1 MEQKQLESKM
11 EHLPI
16 YCRKEILIAGCG
28 NNLFGDDGFGP
39 EVVDFLLSHYTIPDN
54 VCLLDV
60 GTGIRKILFTL
71 TLSEARPKVIV
82 VIDAVDKG
90 KKPGEVFE
98 ISLEEVP
105 EVKID
110 DIWMQVL
117 GWHHRDKARSF
128 ALAFELISNPVYP
141 MPGLQQFM
149 AKIHERC
156 SMGIISNAQFYTPLL
171 LERFFNASLEKTG
184 FARDLLIFSYRT
196 GYAKP
201 SEHLFKLAEAR
212 LEIHGITPS
221 ETLYVGNDMLNDI
234 LPAQRMGFK
243 TALFAGDKRSLRL
256 RQGDTRCK
264 GVRPDVIITGLWQL
278 IDHI

>member
-90 KKPGEVFE
+90 KKSGEVFE

-110 DIWMQVL
+110 DFSMHQVPSSNLLKELQDFCSVEVRVMACQIESIPETMQSGL
-117 GWHHRDKARSF
+117 SEPLQKAVP
-128 ALAFELISNPVYP
+128 L
-141 MPGLQQFM
+141 M
-149 AKIHERC
+149 ARRIAE
-156 SMGIISNAQFYTPLL
+156 
-171 LERFFNASLEKTG
+171 EFF
-184 FARDLLIFSYRT
+184 
-196 GYAKP
+196 
-201 SEHLFKLAEAR
+201 
-212 LEIHGITPS
+212 
-221 ETLYVGNDMLNDI
+221 
-234 LPAQRMGFK
+234 
-243 TALFAGDKRSLRL
+243 
-256 RQGDTRCK
+256 
-264 GVRPDVIITGLWQL
+264 
-278 IDHI
+278 